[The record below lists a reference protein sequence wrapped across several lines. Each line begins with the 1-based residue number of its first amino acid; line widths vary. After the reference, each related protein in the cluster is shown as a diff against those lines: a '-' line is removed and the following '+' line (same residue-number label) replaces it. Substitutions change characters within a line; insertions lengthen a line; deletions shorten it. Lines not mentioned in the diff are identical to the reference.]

1 MTTDEAQGPDGTV
14 GPTDVKKRE
23 NMTIERAG
31 VVGSGLMGS
40 GIAEVLARAGI
51 DVVVRDISD
60 QAIAAGRSK
69 IEKSLEKGVQRGK
82 LSADERDAAL
92 ARLHFTVDM
101 ADFSDRQLVIEAA
114 SENEDVKKAIF
125 AELDTVVTAKDAI
138 LASNTSSMPIIRF
151 AQATNRP
158 SRVLGI
164 HFFNPAPV
172 QPLVELVV
180 SELTDPEVVES
191 MDTFVTDVL
200 GKVTIRASDRPGFV
214 VNALLI
220 PFLFSAIRM
229 VEAGHATKEDVDTG
243 MVNGCA
249 HPMGPIALAD
259 RVGLDTCLF
268 VGQSIY
274 EETGDPAA
282 KPPVLLSRMVD
293 AGLLGAKTGRGFY
306 EYGSK

>member
-1 MTTDEAQGPDGTV
+1 
-14 GPTDVKKRE
+14 
-23 NMTIERAG
+23 MTIERAG

-40 GIAEVLARAGI
+40 GIAEVLARAGL
-51 DVVVRDISD
+51 DVVVRDISEE
-60 QAIAAGRSK
+60 AVAAGRGR
-69 IEKSLEKGVQRGK
+69 IEKSLDRGVERGK
-82 LSADERDAAL
+82 LTAEERDAAVS
-92 ARLHFTVDM
+92 RLHYTVDM
-101 ADFSDRQLVIEAA
+101 ADFADRQLVIEAA
-114 SENEDVKKAIF
+114 SENEDIKKSIF
-125 AELDTVVTAKDAI
+125 AELDQIVTDPQAI

-151 AQATNRP
+151 ARSTGRP
-158 SRVLGI
+158 ERVLGI

-180 SELTDPEVVES
+180 SELTDSQVV
-191 MDTFVTDVL
+191 DAIDAFATDVL
-200 GKVTIRASDRPGFV
+200 KKVTIRAQDRPGFV

-229 VEAGHATKEDVDTG
+229 LESGQATKEDIDTG

-249 HPMGPIALAD
+249 HPMGPISLAD

-293 AGLLGAKTGRGFY
+293 AGLLGTKSGRGFY
-306 EYGSK
+306 DYSR

>member
-1 MTTDEAQGPDGTV
+1 
-14 GPTDVKKRE
+14 
-23 NMTIERAG
+23 MTIERAG

-40 GIAEVLARAGI
+40 GIAEVLARAGL
-51 DVVVRDISD
+51 DVVVRDISEE
-60 QAIAAGRSK
+60 AVAAGRGR
-69 IEKSLEKGVQRGK
+69 IEKSLDRGVERGK
-82 LSADERDAAL
+82 LTAEERDAAVS
-92 ARLHFTVDM
+92 RLHYTVDM
-101 ADFSDRQLVIEAA
+101 ADFADRQLVIEAA
-114 SENEDVKKAIF
+114 SENEDIKKSIF
-125 AELDTVVTAKDAI
+125 AELDQIVTDPQAI

-151 AQATNRP
+151 ARSTGRP
-158 SRVLGI
+158 ERVLGI

-180 SELTDPEVVES
+180 SELTDSQVV
-191 MDTFVTDVL
+191 DAIDAFATDVL
-200 GKVTIRASDRPGFV
+200 KKVTIRAQDRPGFV

-229 VEAGHATKEDVDTG
+229 VESGQATKEDVDTG

-293 AGLLGAKTGRGFY
+293 AGLLGTKSGRGFY
-306 EYGSK
+306 DYSR

>member
-1 MTTDEAQGPDGTV
+1 
-14 GPTDVKKRE
+14 
-23 NMTIERAG
+23 MTIERAG

-40 GIAEVLARAGI
+40 GIAEVLARAGLT
-51 DVVVRDISD
+51 VVVRDIS
-60 QAIAAGRSK
+60 AEAVAAGRGR
-69 IEKSLEKGVQRGK
+69 IEKSLERGVERGK
-82 LSADERDAAL
+82 LSAEERDAAL
-92 ARLHFTVDM
+92 GRLTFTTDL
-101 ADFSDRQLVIEAA
+101 ADLADCRLVIEAA
-114 SENEDVKKAIF
+114 SENEEIKKAIF
-125 AELDTVVTAKDAI
+125 AELDAIVKDEDAI
-138 LASNTSSMPIIRF
+138 LASNTSSMPIVRF
-151 AQATNRP
+151 AQSTKRP
-158 SRVLGI
+158 ERVLGI

-180 SELTDPEVVES
+180 SELTDPAVVDEVEAFAS
-191 MDTFVTDVL
+191 EVL
-200 GKVTIRASDRPGFV
+200 GKVTIRAQDRPGFV

-229 VEAGHATKEDVDTG
+229 VESGQATKEDVDLG

-268 VGQSIY
+268 VGRSIY

-293 AGLLGAKTGRGFY
+293 AGLLGVKTGRGFY
-306 EYGSK
+306 DYGKK

>member
-1 MTTDEAQGPDGTV
+1 
-14 GPTDVKKRE
+14 
-23 NMTIERAG
+23 MTIERAG

-60 QAIAAGRSK
+60 DAIAAGRAR
-69 IEKSLEKGVQRGK
+69 IEKSLGRGVERGK
-82 LSADERDAAL
+82 LSAEERDAAV
-92 ARLHFTVDM
+92 ARLHYTVDL
-101 ADFSDRQLVIEAA
+101 ADFADRQLVIEAA
-114 SENEDVKKAIF
+114 SENEEIKKSIF
-125 AELDTVVTAKDAI
+125 AELDAVVTDPQAI

-151 AQATNRP
+151 ARSTGRP
-158 SRVLGI
+158 ERVLGI

-180 SELTDPEVVES
+180 SELTDPQVVETV
-191 MDTFVTDVL
+191 DAFATDVL
-200 GKVTIRASDRPGFV
+200 GKVTIRAQDRPGFV

-229 VEAGHATKEDVDTG
+229 VESGQATKEDVDTG

-293 AGLLGAKTGRGFY
+293 AGLLGTKSGRGFY
-306 EYGSK
+306 DYSG

>member
-1 MTTDEAQGPDGTV
+1 MA
-14 GPTDVKKRE
+14 
-23 NMTIERAG
+23 IERAG

-40 GIAEVLARAGI
+40 GIAEVLARAGV
-51 DVVVRDISD
+51 DVVVRDISEE
-60 QAIAAGRSK
+60 AIDAGRAR
-69 IEKSLEKGVQRGK
+69 IEKSLARGVERSK
-82 LSADERDAAL
+82 LTEDDRDAAVS
-92 ARLHFTVDM
+92 RLHYTVDM
-101 ADFSDRQLVIEAA
+101 KDFADRQLIIEAA

-125 AELDTVVTAKDAI
+125 AELDSIVTAEDAI

-151 AQATNRP
+151 AQSTSRP
-158 SRVLGI
+158 DRVLGI
-164 HFFNPAPV
+164 HFFNPATV

-180 SELTDPEVVES
+180 SELTDPQVV
-191 MDTFVTDVL
+191 DTVDSFVTDVL
-200 GKVTIRASDRPGFV
+200 GKVTIRATDRPGFV

-229 VEAGHATKEDVDTG
+229 IEAGHATKEDVDTG

-268 VGQSIY
+268 VGQSIF

-282 KPPVLLSRMVD
+282 KPPILLARMVD
-293 AGLLGAKTGRGFY
+293 AGLLGVKSGRGFY
-306 EYGSK
+306 DYSAQ

>member
-1 MTTDEAQGPDGTV
+1 
-14 GPTDVKKRE
+14 
-23 NMTIERAG
+23 MTIERAG

-40 GIAEVLARAGI
+40 GIAEVLARAGL
-51 DVVVRDISD
+51 DVVVRDISEE
-60 QAIAAGRSK
+60 AVAAGRGR
-69 IEKSLEKGVQRGK
+69 IEKSLDRGVERGK
-82 LSADERDAAL
+82 LSAEERDAAVS
-92 ARLHFTVDM
+92 RLHYTVDM
-101 ADFSDRQLVIEAA
+101 ADFADRQLVIEAA
-114 SENEDVKKAIF
+114 SENEEIKKSIF
-125 AELDTVVTAKDAI
+125 AELDRIVTDPQAI

-151 AQATNRP
+151 ARSTERP
-158 SRVLGI
+158 ERVLGI

-180 SELTDPEVVES
+180 SELTDPQVV
-191 MDTFVTDVL
+191 DTIDAFATDVL
-200 GKVTIRASDRPGFV
+200 KKVTIRAQDRPGFV

-229 VEAGHATKEDVDTG
+229 LESGQATKEDIDTG

-249 HPMGPIALAD
+249 HPMGPISLAD

-293 AGLLGAKTGRGFY
+293 AGLLGMKSGRGFY
-306 EYGSK
+306 DYSR

>member
-1 MTTDEAQGPDGTV
+1 MTKERG
-14 GPTDVKKRE
+14 
-23 NMTIERAG
+23 NMVIERAG

-40 GIAEVLARAGI
+40 GIAEVLARAGL
-51 DVVVRDISD
+51 DVVVRDISE
-60 QAIAAGRSK
+60 QAVDAGRAR
-69 IEKSLEKGVQRGK
+69 IEKSLARGVERGK
-82 LSADERDAAL
+82 LSEDERDAAV
-92 ARLHFTVDM
+92 ARLHYTVDM
-101 ADFSDRQLVIEAA
+101 KDFADRQLIIEAA
-114 SENEDVKKAIF
+114 SENEDIKKAIF
-125 AELDTVVTAKDAI
+125 AELDAIVTAEDAI

-151 AQATNRP
+151 AQSTSRAD
-158 SRVLGI
+158 RVLGI
-164 HFFNPAPV
+164 HFFNPATV

-180 SELTDPEVVES
+180 SELTDPQVVDTVES
-191 MDTFVTDVL
+191 FVTDVL
-200 GKVTIRASDRPGFV
+200 GKVAIRATDRPGFV

-229 VEAGHATKEDVDTG
+229 IEAGHATKEDVDTG

-293 AGLLGAKTGRGFY
+293 AGMLGVKSGRGFY
-306 EYGSK
+306 DYSAK

>member
-1 MTTDEAQGPDGTV
+1 
-14 GPTDVKKRE
+14 
-23 NMTIERAG
+23 MTIERAG

-40 GIAEVLARAGI
+40 GIAEVLARAGL
-51 DVVVRDISD
+51 DVVVRDISEE
-60 QAIAAGRSK
+60 AVAAGRGR
-69 IEKSLEKGVQRGK
+69 IEKSLDRGVERGK
-82 LSADERDAAL
+82 LTAEERDAAVS
-92 ARLHFTVDM
+92 RLHYTVDM
-101 ADFSDRQLVIEAA
+101 ADFADRQLVIEAA
-114 SENEDVKKAIF
+114 SENEDIKKSIF
-125 AELDTVVTAKDAI
+125 AELDRIVTDPQAI

-151 AQATNRP
+151 ARSTERP
-158 SRVLGI
+158 ERVLGI

-180 SELTDPEVVES
+180 SELTDPQVV
-191 MDTFVTDVL
+191 DTIDAFATDVL
-200 GKVTIRASDRPGFV
+200 KKVTIRAQDRPGFV

-229 VEAGHATKEDVDTG
+229 LESGQATKEDIDTG

-249 HPMGPIALAD
+249 HPMGPISLAD

-293 AGLLGAKTGRGFY
+293 AGLLGTKSGRGFY
-306 EYGSK
+306 DYSR

>member
-1 MTTDEAQGPDGTV
+1 
-14 GPTDVKKRE
+14 
-23 NMTIERAG
+23 MTIERAG

-40 GIAEVLARAGI
+40 GIAEVLARAGL
-51 DVVVRDISD
+51 DVVVRDISEE
-60 QAIAAGRSK
+60 AVAAGRGR
-69 IEKSLEKGVQRGK
+69 IEKSLDRGVERGK
-82 LSADERDAAL
+82 LTAEERDAAVS
-92 ARLHFTVDM
+92 RLHYTVDM
-101 ADFSDRQLVIEAA
+101 ADFADRQLVIEAA
-114 SENEDVKKAIF
+114 SENEDLKKSIF
-125 AELDTVVTAKDAI
+125 AELDQIVTDPQAI

-151 AQATNRP
+151 ARSTGRP
-158 SRVLGI
+158 ERVLGI

-180 SELTDPEVVES
+180 SELTDSQVV
-191 MDTFVTDVL
+191 DAIDAFATDVL
-200 GKVTIRASDRPGFV
+200 KKVTIRAQDRPGFV

-220 PFLFSAIRM
+220 PFLFSAFRM
-229 VEAGHATKEDVDTG
+229 LESGQATKEDIDTG

-249 HPMGPIALAD
+249 HPMGPISLAD

-293 AGLLGAKTGRGFY
+293 AGLLGTKSGRGFY
-306 EYGSK
+306 DYSR

>member
-1 MTTDEAQGPDGTV
+1 
-14 GPTDVKKRE
+14 
-23 NMTIERAG
+23 MTIERAG

-40 GIAEVLARAGI
+40 GIAEVLARAGL
-51 DVVVRDISD
+51 DVVVRDISEE
-60 QAIAAGRSK
+60 AVAAGRAR
-69 IEKSLEKGVQRGK
+69 IEKSLDRGVERGK
-82 LSADERDAAL
+82 LSAEERDAAVS
-92 ARLHFTVDM
+92 RLHYTVDM
-101 ADFSDRQLVIEAA
+101 ADFADRQLVIEAA
-114 SENEDVKKAIF
+114 SENEDIKKSIF
-125 AELDTVVTAKDAI
+125 AELDRIVTDPQAI

-151 AQATNRP
+151 ARSTERP
-158 SRVLGI
+158 ERVLGI

-180 SELTDPEVVES
+180 SELTDPQVV
-191 MDTFVTDVL
+191 DTIDAFATDVL
-200 GKVTIRASDRPGFV
+200 KKVTIRAQDRPGFV

-229 VEAGHATKEDVDTG
+229 LESGQATKEDIDTG

-249 HPMGPIALAD
+249 HPMGPISLAD

-293 AGLLGAKTGRGFY
+293 AGLLGTKSGRGFY
-306 EYGSK
+306 DYSR